1 MGFLTGSI
9 ANTILNRYCWAK
21 PGSASTI
28 RYDGT
33 SKLEKLFGPSIW
45 EEFAAKTVIDFGCEF
60 GNECREIQ
68 AHGAKRVI
76 GLDIRPQVL
85 EIARQ
90 NSSGIEYAETTTEK
104 ADVILS
110 LDSFEHYPDP
120 GAVLKAMHELLAPNG
135 HVVVSFGPI
144 WKHPLGGHNFSV
156 FPWAHLLFSEAAL
169 IQWKNQFSTKPI
181 SRFSEVD
188 EGLNGMTI
196 KRFIWFVESS
206 PLKFKTLTIKPIRK
220 TRWLHNRFTR
230 EFLTSVIQC
239 RLEHR
244 MVQKR

>member
-1 MGFLTGSI
+1 MGFLGGI
-9 ANTILNRYCWAK
+9 LANAILNRYSWAR
-21 PGSASTI
+21 PGSAITTI
-28 RYDGT
+28 YDGK
-33 SKLEKLFGPSIW
+33 SKLEMLFGPSVW
-45 EEFAAKTVIDFGCEF
+45 EEFASKTVIDFGCEF

-68 AHGAKRVI
+68 THGAKRVI
-76 GLDIRPQVL
+76 GLDMRPHVL

-90 NSSGIEYAETTTEK
+90 RSSGIEYSDTTTEK

-120 GAVLKAMHELLAPNG
+120 AAVLKTMSELLAPNG
-135 HVVVSFGPI
+135 HILVSFGPI
-144 WKHPLGGHNFSV
+144 WKHPNGGHGFSV
-156 FPWAHLLFSEAAL
+156 FPWAHLLLSEAAL
-169 IQWKNQFSTKPI
+169 IRWRNQFSTKPI
-181 SRFSEVD
+181 SRFSEMD

-196 KRFIWFVESS
+196 KKFIRFVESS

-220 TRWLHNRFTR
+220 VRWLHNRLTR

-244 MVQKR
+244 

>member
-1 MGFLTGSI
+1 MGFLTGTL
-9 ANTILNRYCWAK
+9 ANAILNRYRWAK
-21 PGSASTI
+21 PGSAITTV
-28 RYDGT
+28 YDGK
-33 SKLEKLFGPSIW
+33 SKLEMLFGPSVW

-60 GNECREIQ
+60 GKECREIQ

-76 GLDIRPQVL
+76 GLDIRPHIL

-90 NSSGIEYAETTTEK
+90 HSSEIEYAETTTEK

-110 LDSFEHYPDP
+110 LDSFDHYPDP
-120 GAVLKAMHELLAPNG
+120 AGVLRTMHELLARNG
-135 HVVVSFGPI
+135 HVIVSFGPT
-144 WKHPLGGHNFSV
+144 WKHPLGGHGFSV

-169 IQWKNQFSTKPI
+169 IRWFNECHTKPLT
-181 SRFSEVD
+181 RFSDID

-196 KRFIWFVESS
+196 KKFIRFVESS

-220 TRWLHNRFTR
+220 ARWLHNWFTR
-230 EFLTSVIQC
+230 EYLTSVIQC

-244 MVQKR
+244 

>member
-1 MGFLTGSI
+1 MGFLLGTL
-9 ANTILNRYCWAK
+9 ANAILNRYCWAK
-21 PGSASTI
+21 PGSAIPTV
-28 RYDGT
+28 YDGK
-33 SKLEKLFGPSIW
+33 SKLEMLFGTSVW
-45 EEFAAKTVIDFGCEF
+45 EEFAGKTVIDFGCEF
-60 GNECREIQ
+60 GNECRELQ

-76 GLDIRPQVL
+76 GLDIRPHIL

-90 NSSGIEYAETTTEK
+90 RSNEIEYAETTTEK

-110 LDSFEHYPDP
+110 LDSFEHYTDP
-120 GAVLKAMHELLAPNG
+120 AAVLKTMHELLAPNG
-135 HVVVSFGPI
+135 YVVVSFGPI
-144 WKHPLGGHNFSV
+144 WKHPHGGHGFSV

-169 IQWKNQFSTKPI
+169 IRWRNQFSTKPI
-181 SRFSEVD
+181 SRFNEMD

-196 KRFIWFVESS
+196 KKFIRFVESS

-220 TRWLHNRFTR
+220 ARWLHNRLTR

-244 MVQKR
+244 